1 MVDPAPHPYVAG
13 AVHTKHDLLEHQA
26 RQRAGA
32 KGCHLDRRPDAAA
45 VEVEARSELSAGEV
59 VRLLLENC
67 HRRDVG
73 EEKVVDR
80 EVARERVGHASERL
94 DPGSRIDSGEPVQD
108 GEPVEWRNTSGPKAH
123 DAVRQVRREIPGE
136 VLANGRRA
144 DRRDRQLLALPH
156 TAAGGRG
163 DAGCSMTDCG
173 ETRIRFFDRLHGILR
188 CSPDLIARSA
198 SPSTALGKPGA
209 RPARPPVA
217 SPSTRRQ
224 ARRESSSPPVRPGR
238 ARLDHRSRPLSAA
251 GRGSQSLRLV
261 AG

>member
-59 VRLLLENC
+59 VRLLLEIC

-108 GEPVEWRNTSGPKAH
+108 GEPVE
-123 DAVRQVRREIPGE
+123 
-136 VLANGRRA
+136 
-144 DRRDRQLLALPH
+144 
-156 TAAGGRG
+156 
-163 DAGCSMTDCG
+163 CG
-173 ETRIRFFDRLHGILR
+173 I
-188 CSPDLIARSA
+188 
-198 SPSTALGKPGA
+198 
-209 RPARPPVA
+209 RPARRPTTPFD
-217 SPSTRRQ
+217 RY
-224 ARRESSSPPVRPGR
+224 ARRYPGR
-238 ARLDHRSRPLSAA
+238 YSRTGGGLIGEIGNCSPYLTPPPAVAETPAA
-251 GRGSQSLRLV
+251 
-261 AG
+261 A